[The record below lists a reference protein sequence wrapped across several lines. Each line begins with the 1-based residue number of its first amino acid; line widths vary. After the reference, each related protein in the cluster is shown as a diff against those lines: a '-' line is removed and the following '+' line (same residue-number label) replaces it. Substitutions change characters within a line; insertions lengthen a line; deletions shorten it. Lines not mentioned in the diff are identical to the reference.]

1 MNIEVIS
8 AIPEYLREEVI
19 IDIHNNYIE
28 LENFEM
34 KDSSFQKMIEDENR
48 IRIDLCIPD
57 DDQYHFRKF
66 RSSVKIIIRV
76 EIDTNISGPLD
87 PDTSY
92 YRKALED
99 IKKILIKLQ
108 PRNVAFPLQ
117 MFRWCKIDTSIS
129 DTINMIMDLL
139 FSQEC
144 YFDFRLYTCDQYINV
159 ITTQANLAL
168 NSYVDNLFSISDE
181 NNNEIV
187 SKIENRN
194 ESKQNDRKLSL
205 DDFIAKYKTNSFDLL
220 LFQYMNQNNVK
231 SSALYEKAQIS
242 KQDFHRIISTS
253 EIPSNIKNQ
262 KDKIIGLLLAQ
273 KLDFMTFNE
282 TMAVRGV
289 AFSDSCE
296 KDLVIQH
303 CIINGIYNI
312 DEINS
317 ILYKRNIELLGNSI
331 SS

>member
-1 MNIEVIS
+1 MNIEVVS
-8 AIPEYLREEVI
+8 AIPEDLREEII

-28 LENFEM
+28 LNNSGIEDLSL
-34 KDSSFQKMIEDENR
+34 KKMIENEYR
-48 IRIDLCIPD
+48 IRIIVCTPD
-57 DDQYHFRKF
+57 DKHYCFRRF
-66 RSSVKIIIRV
+66 RSSVKFIIRV
-76 EIDTNISGPLD
+76 EIDTNISGDLD
-87 PDTSY
+87 PDTNFY
-92 YRKALED
+92 KKALEE
-99 IKKILIKLQ
+99 IKNILIKFQ

-117 MFRWCKIDTSIS
+117 MFRCCKNDSSIS

-139 FSQEC
+139 FSQKC
-144 YFDFRLYTCDQYINV
+144 NFDFRLYTCDQYIKV
-159 ITTQANLAL
+159 ITTLANTAL
-168 NSYVDNLFSISDE
+168 NSYLDNLFLASDD
-181 NNNEIV
+181 NNNKIV

-194 ESKQNDRKLSL
+194 ERKQNDRNLAI
-205 DDFIAKYKTNSFDLL
+205 DDFIKKYKTNSFDFLI
-220 LFQYMNQNNVK
+220 FQYLNQNNVK
-231 SSALYEKAQIS
+231 SSTLYEKAQIS
-242 KQDFHRIISTS
+242 KQDFHRIISSS

-273 KLDFMTFNE
+273 NLDFITFIE

-289 AFSDSCE
+289 AFSDSYE
-296 KDLVIQH
+296 KDLVIQY

>member
-1 MNIEVIS
+1 MNIKVAS

-28 LENFEM
+28 LEKSEIE
-34 KDSSFQKMIEDENR
+34 DSSFQKMIENENR
-48 IRIDLCIPD
+48 IRILVCTPD
-57 DDQYHFRKF
+57 DAHYNFRRF
-66 RSSVKIIIRV
+66 SSSVKIIIRV
-76 EIDTNISGPLD
+76 EIDTNISGDID
-87 PDTSY
+87 PDTNFY
-92 YRKALED
+92 KKALEE
-99 IKKILIKLQ
+99 IKMILIKFQ
-108 PRNVAFPLQ
+108 PCNVAFPLQ
-117 MFRWCKIDTSIS
+117 MFRYCNNDTSIS

-139 FSQEC
+139 FSQKC
-144 YFDFRLYTCDQYINV
+144 YFDFRLYTSDQYINV
-159 ITTQANLAL
+159 ITTLANLAI
-168 NSYVDNLFSISDE
+168 NTYIDNLFSGSDE
-181 NNNEIV
+181 NNNIIV

-194 ESKQNDRKLSL
+194 ERKQNDRNLSL
-205 DDFIAKYKTNSFDLL
+205 DDFIRKYKTNSFDRL
-220 LFQYMNQNNVK
+220 LFQYLNQNNVK
-231 SSALYEKAQIS
+231 SSDLYEKAQIS
-242 KQDFHRIISTS
+242 KQDFHRIISSS

-273 KLDFMTFNE
+273 NLDFTSFNE

-289 AFSDSCE
+289 AFSDSSE
-296 KDLVIQH
+296 KDLVIQY